1 MKKTSI
7 AMTIFLAFILLLTGC
22 ETRQTPSESSS
33 IQGEVII
40 TGEIKNRDFYPHVN
54 ELVLHLP
61 FFKKGQTSYTTDIT
75 DDNRFYFSFQLHA
88 EMCEVSI
95 KPYAEHLYVQP
106 GDSIHLSID
115 FKDILNPV
123 ITGDGAELNRQMSL
137 YTEGGYYMEGYRIWN
152 DFKTNAEFEQ
162 LMEKEYQE
170 RLNRYEEY
178 AAKHQPSEKVKKY
191 INEMLKADYYKAYLE
206 HLCQCRYNRI
216 ESIDYTLYADKM
228 KEAAPLFNSKVI
240 TNAHFL
246 LAESIYAY
254 LRVLDKKTQTN
265 APSQTLEG
273 VLSPMKDTPA
283 MPYLFALGLS
293 SSLYHLNDTTY
304 FNMQKENFDRYI
316 DTPYLRNAILKMQQS
331 KKGYLENPKPI
342 SDYILYGRYQDAV
355 KALPIMPHMKPF
367 YDLLNKHQGK
377 MIYLDF
383 WAPWCPPC
391 LAEMEPLK
399 ELRKRYAPEDIVFIT
414 ICRSK
419 DRKRFEEVLEKNGMH
434 VPGIE
439 HILTGDWP
447 NDDRLYMMYNQ
458 LNVNSFP
465 YYFIINR
472 EGVIVN
478 YGNMMRPSYPG
489 TAECM
494 DEWLEKG

>member
-1 MKKTSI
+1 MKKTNT
-7 AMTIFLAFILLLTGC
+7 TITLLMVLILLITGC
-22 ETRQTPSESSS
+22 NTKQTSAESSS

-54 ELVLHLP
+54 ELTLHLP

-88 EMCEVSI
+88 EMCEVAI
-95 KPYAEHLYVQP
+95 NPYAEHLYVQP

-115 FKDILNPV
+115 FKDILNPI
-123 ITGDGAELNRQMSL
+123 ITGDGAELNRQISL
-137 YTEGGYYMEGYRIWN
+137 YTEGGYYMKDYNIWN
-152 DFKTNAEFEQ
+152 EFKTNAEFEN

-170 RLNRYEEY
+170 RLNRYQEY
-178 AAKHQPSEKVKKY
+178 VNQHQPSEKVKKY
-191 INEMLKADYYKAYLE
+191 INEMLEADYYKAFFGYL
-206 HLCQCRYNRI
+206 CIIRYNRI
-216 ESIDYTLYADKM
+216 TSIDYTRYADKM
-228 KEAAPLFNSKVI
+228 KETAPLFNSKVI

-246 LAESIYAY
+246 LAETIYSY
-254 LRVLDKKTQTN
+254 LHVIDKRTQANDST
-265 APSQTLEG
+265 QTLEG

-283 MPYLFALGLS
+283 MPYLFARGLS
-293 SSLYHLNDTTY
+293 SSLYNLNDTTY
-304 FNMQKENFDRYI
+304 FNMQRENFDRYI
-316 DTPYLRNAILKMQQS
+316 DSPYLRNSILKMQQS
-331 KKGYLENPKPI
+331 KKSYQENPKPI
-342 SDYILYGRYQDAV
+342 SDYILYGRSQDAV
-355 KALPIMPHMKPF
+355 KALQSMPYMEPF
-367 YDLLNKHQGK
+367 YDLLKKHQGK

-383 WAPWCPPC
+383 WTPWCPPC

-399 ELRKRYAPEDIVFIT
+399 ELRKRYSTEDIVFIT
-414 ICRSK
+414 VCRGK
-419 DRKRFEEVLEKNGMH
+419 DRKRFEEVLEKNKMH

-439 HILTGDWP
+439 HILTNDWQ
-447 NDDRLYMMYNQ
+447 DEKDVHRMYNQ

-489 TAECM
+489 TANCI
-494 DEWLEKG
+494 DLWLKEQ